1 MDFKVFIGID
11 VSKATLDYCMVIN
24 AKKVLS
30 AKTDNTAKGIRVM
43 LSHLSKNTKIS
54 RDKWLF
60 CMEQTGLYC
69 RPTLKELS
77 KKGIAVWV
85 ENALVIKTFHSMER
99 GKNDA
104 MDAYRIAVYA
114 STKRTEAKL
123 WEAPRPVIDRLK
135 SLIGSRK
142 RLIAA
147 KRILK
152 VPLAEEKVIGGS
164 KDTYR
169 GHKRVVNPA
178 IKAIDKQIK
187 AVEKEIRLVIS
198 DDEKIK
204 EKMGIL
210 TSIPGIGMVVA
221 VNTLVATNEFTNI
234 SDAKKM
240 ACHCGVAPFAY
251 SSGTSIRGRS
261 KVSHRAHKAMKA
273 LLHLAAMSAVKCKGE
288 IREYYLRKV
297 GEGKNKMLVLNAVR
311 NKLIHR
317 MFACI
322 KNNREYDKSYTHQLA

>member
-11 VSKATLDYCMVIN
+11 VSKATLDYCMVIKG
-24 AKKVLS
+24 KKALS
-30 AKTDNTAKGIRVM
+30 TKVENTPKGIRRM
-43 LSHLSKNTKIS
+43 LAHLSKHTDIAS
-54 RDKWLF
+54 DQWLF
-60 CMEQTGLYC
+60 CMEQTGVYC
-69 RPTLKELS
+69 RPILKELD

-99 GKNDA
+99 GKSDA
-104 MDAYRIAVYA
+104 VDAYRIAVYA
-114 STKRTEAKL
+114 SMKKAEAKL
-123 WEAPRPVIDRLK
+123 WKAPRPVIDQLK

-147 KRILK
+147 KKMLK
-152 VPLAEEKVIGGS
+152 VPLAEEKVVGGS
-164 KDTYR
+164 KGTYR

-198 DDEKIK
+198 NDEKLK
-204 EKMGIL
+204 EKMRIL
-210 TSIPGIGMVVA
+210 TSIPGIGIIVA

-297 GEGKNKMLVLNAVR
+297 EEGKNKMLVLNAVR

-322 KNNREYDKSYTHQLA
+322 KNNRKYDKSYTHQLA

>member
-24 AKKVLS
+24 GKKVLS
-30 AKTDNTAKGIRVM
+30 ARVDNTARGIRKM
-43 LSHLSKNTKIS
+43 LTHLLKHTDVT

-69 RPTLKELS
+69 RPTLKELN
-77 KKGIAVWV
+77 KKNIAVWV

-104 MDAYRIAVYA
+104 IDAYRIAVYA
-114 STKRTEAKL
+114 FMKRTEAKL
-123 WEAPRPVIDRLK
+123 WKAPRPVISQLK
-135 SLIGSRK
+135 SLIGTRK

-147 KRILK
+147 KNILK
-152 VPLAEEKVIGGS
+152 VPLAEEKVIGGF
-164 KDTYR
+164 KDIYR
-169 GHKRVVNPA
+169 EHKKVVSPA
-178 IKAIDKQIK
+178 IKAIEKQIK
-187 AVEKEIRLVIS
+187 AVEKEIRLIIS
-198 DDEKIK
+198 SDEKVE
-204 EKMGIL
+204 EKMELL
-210 TSIPGIGMVVA
+210 TSIPGIGMIVA
-221 VNTLVATNEFTNI
+221 LNTLVTTNEFTNI

-251 SSGTSIRGRS
+251 RSGTSIRGRS
-261 KVSHRAHKAMKA
+261 KVSHRANKAMKA
-273 LLHLAAMSAVKCKGE
+273 LLHLSAMSAVKCTGE

-297 GEGKNKMLVLNAVR
+297 EEGKNKMLVLNAVR

-322 KNNREYDKSYTHQLA
+322 KNNRKYDKSYTHQLA